1 MKKNYKGILDFMFVL
16 AAVGALSCVDASNST
31 SSSVTTTT
39 PVVGSGNIVQE
50 TRSVTGATGVDLQS
64 VANLTI
70 EQGAPEELILQ
81 TDDNLLTLI
90 LTDVQ
95 NGILVIFNPQE
106 DRWIVMILK

>member
-16 AAVGALSCVDASNST
+16 AALGALSCVDASNST
-31 SSSVTTTT
+31 SSSVTTTP

-64 VANLTI
+64 AADLTI

-95 NGILVIFNPQE
+95 NGILVIFNPQ
-106 DRWIVMILK
+106 

>member
-31 SSSVTTTT
+31 SSSVTTT

-64 VANLTI
+64 AADLTI

-95 NGILVIFNPQE
+95 NGILVIFNPQ
-106 DRWIVMILK
+106 